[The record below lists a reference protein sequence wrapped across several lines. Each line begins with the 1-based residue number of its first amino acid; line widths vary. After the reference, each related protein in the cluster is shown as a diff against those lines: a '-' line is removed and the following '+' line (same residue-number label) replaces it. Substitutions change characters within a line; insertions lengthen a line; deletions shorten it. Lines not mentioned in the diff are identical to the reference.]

1 MNFLVSFILA
11 VVLAPQGAAPVAA
24 QAQAPAPAP
33 APAEVAPAQ
42 PPDTLPSASSDPS
55 ADEPVPQTPRGYIIG
70 PDDQLRITVFGEA
83 DLTNTYR
90 VGSDGF
96 VSFPLITRILA
107 GGLSVG
113 EFEAR
118 IKDSLAAGYIRN
130 PQVRVEIDQ
139 YKSQSVFVTG
149 EVRTPNEIQ
158 MTGSMTLL
166 KALAMAGSPTT
177 AASDELT
184 IARRG
189 SYAGPD
195 GAPADDLLTVN
206 WRDLQTGR
214 IPDVTLTDGDV
225 INVPPAER
233 FYIQGYVRNPGY
245 YVLNSGMTLEQAV
258 ALSGGLNE
266 RGTFRGISAT
276 RVVNGR
282 TEKVD
287 LRREDKVQ
295 ANDVINVPQ
304 RMF

>member
-1 MNFLVSFILA
+1 MNFLVSLIVASAL
-11 VVLAPQGAAPVAA
+11 VPQGGVPAPA
-24 QAQAPAPAP
+24 QGPGAQAPAGPTGGV
-33 APAEVAPAQ
+33 AEDALDV
-42 PPDTLPSASSDPS
+42 
-55 ADEPVPQTPRGYIIG
+55 PVPQTPRGYIIG

-83 DLTNTYR
+83 ELTNTYR
-90 VGSDGF
+90 VGSDGLI
-96 VSFPLITRILA
+96 SFPLITRIMA

-113 EFEAR
+113 EFEVR
-118 IKDSLAAGYIRN
+118 LKESLASGFLRN
-130 PQVRVEIDQ
+130 PQVRVEVDQ

-189 SYAGPD
+189 SVGAD
-195 GAPADDLLTVN
+195 GALLDDVIRVN

-214 IPDVTLTDGDV
+214 ISDVALADGDV

-245 YVLNSGMTLEQAV
+245 YVLNTGMTVEQAV
-258 ALSGGLNE
+258 ALAGGLNE
-266 RGTFRGISAT
+266 RGTFRGISVT

-282 TEKVD
+282 TEKID
-287 LRREDKVQ
+287 LRREDKVE
-295 ANDVINVPQ
+295 ADDVINVSQ